1 MAETVSTRTGTA
13 TTKGRF
19 ARDGSGEPQYA
30 PEVRSDHLPPME
42 YRDMPEPLPLRKVL
56 GPSVILAGVGV
67 GSGEYILWPYIS
79 ANAGIGFL
87 YLAVIGVTIQYF
99 LNMEI
104 ERYTLATGET
114 AIAGFARSWKPWGI
128 LFCFF
133 AVIPNIWP
141 GWGTAG
147 ATTLSYLIGGSPTVI
162 AVLVLIAIGV
172 ALTTSPVVYRALE
185 TAEFFK
191 VGLTIV
197 FLAVA
202 VVAAIGLSE
211 WGGLKENVSNFGT
224 LPTDDVAIS
233 TLLAGL
239 VFAGAG
245 GANNLVQSNWIREK
259 GFGMGAYIPRI
270 ESPITGEP
278 EAAPSTGSM
287 VRQDEENINRFK
299 GWFRVANK
307 EQLVSFWAIC
317 VCSIIIFSVLA
328 YATVYGKDISEEA
341 DFAFIQGEGEVLKE
355 VVAPW
360 FGTFFWIF
368 GSISLILVAL
378 GVVDYVARLVADVL
392 KTLHLR
398 ENERWSES
406 TIYASIVWTM
416 CLLGVVVLASG
427 FDQPLVLLVLSACLN
442 GIVMFIYS
450 ILLIKLNRGGLPP
463 AIQVRGARL
472 GMLMFAVLF
481 YGFFAGWYVIVQ
493 MGELF

>member
-1 MAETVSTRTGTA
+1 
-13 TTKGRF
+13 
-19 ARDGSGEPQYA
+19 
-30 PEVRSDHLPPME
+30 ME
-42 YRDMPEPLPLRKVL
+42 YQDIPEPLPLRKVL

-79 ANAGIGFL
+79 ANAGLGFL
-87 YLAVIGVTIQYF
+87 YLAVVGVTIQYF

-128 LFCFF
+128 LFCAF
-133 AVIPNIWP
+133 AIIPNVWP

-147 ATTLSYLIGGSPTVI
+147 ATTLTYLIGGNPSVI
-162 AVLVLIAIGV
+162 AIIVLIAIGV
-172 ALTTSPVVYRALE
+172 ALTTSPVVYKALE
-185 TAEFFK
+185 RAEFFK

-197 FLAVA
+197 FLAI
-202 VVAAIGLSE
+202 AILAGIKMSA
-211 WGGLKENVSNFGT
+211 WGHLGDNAQNFGT
-224 LPTDDVAIS
+224 LPTGDVAIA

-259 GFGMGAYIPRI
+259 GFGMGAYVPKI
-270 ESPITGEP
+270 ESPLTGEP
-278 EAAPSTGSM
+278 EPQPSTGSM
-287 VRQDEENINRFK
+287 VRQDEENLRRYK
-299 GWFRVANK
+299 GWFKVANK
-307 EQLVSFWAIC
+307 EQLVSFWGIC
-317 VCSIIIFSVLA
+317 LASIIVFSVLA
-328 YATVYGKDISEEA
+328 YSTVYGKNLSDEA
-341 DFAFIQGEGEVLKE
+341 DFVFIQKEGEVLKD

-378 GVVDYVARLVADVL
+378 GVVDYVSRLSADVL

-398 ENERWSES
+398 DNTSWSES
-406 TIYASIVWTM
+406 KIYTAIVWTM
-416 CLLGVVVLASG
+416 CLVGCAVLLSG

-463 AIQVRGARL
+463 AIRVRGFRFGAL
-472 GMLMFAVLF
+472 VFAVLF
-481 YGFFAGWYVIVQ
+481 YGFFAGWYVITQV
-493 MGELF
+493 GELF

>member
-1 MAETVSTRTGTA
+1 
-13 TTKGRF
+13 
-19 ARDGSGEPQYA
+19 
-30 PEVRSDHLPPME
+30 ME
-42 YRDMPEPLPLRKVL
+42 YQDMPKPLPLRKVL

-79 ANAGIGFL
+79 ANAGIGYL
-87 YLAVIGVTIQYF
+87 YLAVVGVTIQYF

-128 LFCFF
+128 LFCLF

-147 ATTLSYLIGGSPTVI
+147 ATIFTYLVGGNANLI
-162 AVLVLIAIGV
+162 AVGILLAIGV
-172 ALTTSPVVYRALE
+172 ALTASPVVYKSLE
-185 TAEFFK
+185 RAEFFK

-197 FLAVA
+197 FLAIA
-202 VVAAIGLSE
+202 VTAAIGTDAWSH
-211 WGGLKENVSNFGT
+211 LKDNGPNLGT
-224 LPTDDVAIS
+224 LPTHSVAVA

-259 GFGMGAYIPRI
+259 GFGMGAYIPKV

-278 EAAPSTGSM
+278 EPEPATGSM
-287 VRQDEENINRFK
+287 VRQDEENIGRFNQ
-299 GWFRVANK
+299 WFKTASR

-317 VCSIIIFSVLA
+317 IGSIIVFSTLA
-328 YATVYGKDISEEA
+328 YATVGGKHLSSEA
-341 DFAFIQGEGEVLKE
+341 DFDFIKGEGEVLKD
-355 VVAPW
+355 VVGPW
-360 FGTFFWIF
+360 FGTFFWVF
-368 GSISLILVAL
+368 GSISLVLVAL
-378 GVVDYVARLVADVL
+378 GVVDYVSRLSADVL

-398 ENERWSES
+398 ENQSWSES
-406 TIYASIVWTM
+406 KLYAAIVWTM
-416 CLLGVVVLASG
+416 CLLGCAVLFSG

-450 ILLIKLNRGGLPP
+450 ILLIKLNRKGLPA
-463 AIQVRGARL
+463 AIRVRGLRL
-472 GMLMFAVLF
+472 GTLGFAVLF
-481 YGFFAGWYVIVQ
+481 YGFFAGWYVITQ
-493 MGELF
+493 LQELF

>member
-1 MAETVSTRTGTA
+1 
-13 TTKGRF
+13 
-19 ARDGSGEPQYA
+19 
-30 PEVRSDHLPPME
+30 ME
-42 YRDMPEPLPLRKVL
+42 YRDMPEPLPLRKLL

-87 YLAVIGVTIQYF
+87 YLAVVGVTIQYF

-128 LFCFF
+128 LFCVF
-133 AVIPNIWP
+133 AVVPNIWP

-147 ATTLSYLIGGSPTVI
+147 ATTFSYLVGGSPTVI
-162 AVLVLIAIGV
+162 AVIVLLAIGV
-172 ALTTSPVVYRALE
+172 SLTTSPVVYRALE
-185 TAEFFK
+185 GAEFFK
-191 VGLTIV
+191 IGLTIL

-202 VVAAIGLSE
+202 IVAAISPSD
-211 WGGLKENVSNFGT
+211 WGALGDNFGNLGT
-224 LPTDDVAIS
+224 LPTDDVAVS

-259 GFGMGAYIPRI
+259 GFGMGAYAPRI
-270 ESPITGEP
+270 ESPVTGEP
-278 EAAPSTGSM
+278 EPEPSTGIM
-287 VRQDEENINRFK
+287 MRPDEPNLRRFRK
-299 GWFRVANK
+299 WFSVANK

-317 VCSIIIFSVLA
+317 LASIITFSVLA
-328 YATVYGKDISEEA
+328 YSTVFGKNLSDDA
-341 DFAFIQGEGEVLKE
+341 DFDFIKGEGEVLKD
-355 VVAPW
+355 VVGPW
-360 FGTFFWIF
+360 FGTFFWLF
-368 GSISLILVAL
+368 GSISLVLVAL
-378 GVVDYVARLVADVL
+378 GVVDYVSRLVADVL

-398 ENERWSES
+398 DNDHWSES
-406 TIYASIVWTM
+406 KIYATIVWTM
-416 CLLGVVVLASG
+416 CLLGVAVLASG

-450 ILLIKLNRGGLPP
+450 ILLIRLNRGGLPP
-463 AIQVRGARL
+463 AIRVRGLRL
-472 GMLMFAVLF
+472 GVLAFAVLF

-493 MGELF
+493 MGEIF